1 MKGWIYMS
9 IKMKELP
16 ESEKPYEKME
26 LYGAKKLSNTE
37 LLAIIIKTG
46 TKNES
51 ALNLAQKVLS
61 LNNGKDNLKGLSDL
75 TISELSKIKG
85 IGKVKAIQILA
96 VGELA
101 QRISTPSSIIKQKIK
116 NTEDVAKLFISEMAN
131 EKREIA
137 KIIILNS
144 KNNIIKIKDLSIGGT
159 NYAILEPKIV
169 LEEPIKMQAPKI
181 ILVHNHPSGNPT
193 PSEQDFQATDRIF
206 EAADIMGIELLDHVI
221 IGKNNQ
227 YESIMFQKKKRRKV
241 Y

>member
-51 ALNLAQKVLS
+51 ALNLAQKVLA

-116 NTEDVAKLFISEMAN
+116 NTEDVAKLFISEMSN

-227 YESIMFQKKKRRKV
+227 YESIMFQKKKRREI